1 MKAVFAQSAREHRSS
16 GRAAFACFLIAEAGG
31 VITGSGMQWLYTL
44 SRSDDHP
51 DDLATAIDSSLP
63 AEIVQAQQ
71 RIRYNLRG
79 MEHAIAH
86 HQFERARFFSA
97 ADHKERRNLRSLWLS
112 HGLPGEPRTE
122 A

>member
-1 MKAVFAQSAREHRSS
+1 MKAVFAQSAREHRNL
-16 GRAAFACFLIAEAGG
+16 GWDALAGFLIGEAVGL
-31 VITGSGMQWLYTL
+31 IKGSGMQWLYTL

-51 DDLATAIDSSLP
+51 DDLATAIDSSVP

-71 RIRYNLRG
+71 RIRYNLRE

-97 ADHKERRNLRSLWLS
+97 ADQKER
-112 HGLPGEPRTE
+112 ET